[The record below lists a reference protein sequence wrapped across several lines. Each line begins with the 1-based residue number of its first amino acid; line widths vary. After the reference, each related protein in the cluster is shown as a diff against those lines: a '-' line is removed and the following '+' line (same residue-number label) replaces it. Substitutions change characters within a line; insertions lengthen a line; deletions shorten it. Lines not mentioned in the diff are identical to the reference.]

1 MNEPRENCFRFQKF
15 FFALWATGI
24 VLLAAGTLFSGLM
37 PPYKTLL
44 YRISLDN
51 VLHFAIFLLLALISP
66 FAFHARAKIFP
77 ALLFLGLLGIILEFW
92 QGFLPNRRC
101 TLSDALANILG
112 LILGAAAGFWLR
124 KRLPPHPPSAKADA
138 YCAKLMPRD

>member
-1 MNEPRENCFRFQKF
+1 MNEPRKNYFRFQKF
-15 FFALWATGI
+15 FFALWAAGI

-51 VLHFAIFLLLALISP
+51 VLHFAIFLLLALVSP
-66 FAFHARAKIFP
+66 FAFHARSKIFS
-77 ALLFLGLLGIILEFW
+77 ALLFLALLGIALELC
-92 QGFLPNRRC
+92 QGFIPNRMC
-101 TLSDALANILG
+101 TLADASANILG

-138 YCAKLMPRD
+138 YCAKPMPRD